1 MRKILIDKVLSEKAK
16 HFCDSLFENR
26 QFNVVQSLRNID
38 LRNESSPIQKANY
51 ISKIIEEYDRIKSA
65 TYNEM
70 NLLIQE
76 FNQIINQSCLSKDFK
91 KKIVVAM
98 HYEALRE
105 KEYLEIMQELDIKS
119 CLYCNAQLTL
129 VIETINNG
137 GRGNAGQITRE
148 GKLELDHY
156 YPKSKYPFLCTSFYN
171 LIPCCSNCNRS
182 KSDLESSYYPYT
194 SNPQEV
200 DCFRFRLDENSM
212 DEYWKT
218 NDKSKLFINFESD
231 NLALRTNHNDFFR
244 IEEIY
249 ATQKD
254 VAEEIIQKTKAYTED
269 YKKYLVSNFKDL
281 FPDNALVNRLLVGNY
296 TKPEEIH
303 KRPLAKFMQDIA
315 RQVGLLN
322 S

>member
-1 MRKILIDKVLSEKAK
+1 MRKILIDTALAEKIK
-16 HFCDSLFENR
+16 HFCDTLFVNR
-26 QFNVVQSLRNID
+26 NFNVLNSLRGINM
-38 LRNESSPIQKANY
+38 RGEKFQPQKSQY
-51 ISKIIEEYDRIKSA
+51 ILKIINEYDRIKSA
-65 TYNEM
+65 DLNEM
-70 NLLIQE
+70 SQLIQE
-76 FNQIINQSCLSKDFK
+76 FDQIINQSRLSKDFK

-129 VIETINNG
+129 VIETKNNG

-315 RQVGLLN
+315 RQVGLI
-322 S
+322 SS